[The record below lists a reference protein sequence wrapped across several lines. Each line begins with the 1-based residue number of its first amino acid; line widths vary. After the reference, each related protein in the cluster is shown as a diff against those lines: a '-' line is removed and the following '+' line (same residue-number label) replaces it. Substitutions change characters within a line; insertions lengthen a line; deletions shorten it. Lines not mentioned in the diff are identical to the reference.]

1 MSRFAS
7 VLVAA
12 IALSAAPALAQS
24 TSGYAATPM
33 AAPERASFIT
43 RSVLWHCTDSVCT
56 APKTGSRP
64 EIMCELAVK
73 EVGKLSAF
81 TVDGTALDDDKLAK
95 CNARAK

>member
-1 MSRFAS
+1 MSRLAS

-12 IALSAAPALAQS
+12 LALTAAPVVAQS

-33 AAPERASFIT
+33 AAPSHASFIT
-43 RSVLWHCTDSVCT
+43 RSVLWHCGDAVCT

-73 EVGKLSAF
+73 EVGKLNAF
-81 TVDGTALDDDKLAK
+81 MVDGAAMDDDKLAK
-95 CNARAK
+95 CNAKAK